1 MRHVLVTGG
10 AGYIGAHACK
20 ALARAGFVPV
30 AFDNLS
36 TGWEDAVKFG
46 PFVKGDLM
54 NRAEI
59 VATEPALARVQ
70 DKLVGAL
77 QLPTDVAMAALR
89 QMVQEC
95 ESPRALRDFVA
106 SIVSGIT
113 VGPEEVRVE
122 YHPECLVRSEGAA
135 VRSTSRWLPVVGT
148 LRTISI
154 AIPMPLR
161 VVLRRAA

>member
-59 VATEPALARVQ
+59 DAAFARYRPVAVMHFAALS
-70 DKLVGAL
+70 LVGDSMADPGRYWRVNLGSAL
-77 QLPTDVAMAALR
+77 NLIEAAI
-89 QMVQEC
+89 
-95 ESPRALRDFVA
+95 AA
-106 SIVSGIT
+106 G
-113 VGPEEVRVE
+113 
-122 YHPECLVRSEGAA
+122 CL
-135 VRSTSRWLPVVGT
+135 
-148 LRTISI
+148 
-154 AIPMPLR
+154 
-161 VVLRRAA
+161 